1 VVDHR
6 KCEVQPMPKRRIAKI
21 WIHSLGL
28 SKDAGA
34 SQALSANLYQSK
46 RNTSRPS
53 HLGHQFPD
61 LSVWFP
67 SADIARLIKL
77 ARGRFPVCSESNFL
91 SKEPQKAPRQSQHFQ

>member
-1 VVDHR
+1 MVDHR

-34 SQALSANLYQSK
+34 SQPLSANLHQSK
-46 RNTSRPS
+46 RNTSPPS

-61 LSVWFP
+61 ASVWFP
-67 SADIARLIKL
+67 PADIA
-77 ARGRFPVCSESNFL
+77 
-91 SKEPQKAPRQSQHFQ
+91 